1 MEPTNKSSVTPEAKR
16 GRDDTV
22 IEFLPDADAIE
33 RLPLPAF
40 IRSTVYVLAGAL
52 VCFVLWASF
61 SQVVVAQGRLITPL
75 PNLVVQPLE
84 TSIIQKI
91 EVRVGQ
97 VVRKGE
103 VLATLD
109 PTFASADESQL
120 RARLQSLDTQTAG
133 LSSELK
139 GQLGRYG
146 GKDPDRKLQA
156 ELSAERKANYEAQLA
171 KMDQNLARLEAG
183 IQTNRRDQDVL
194 SQRAKSLTEIES
206 MQEALMAQQFG
217 ARLHLLEA
225 R

>member
-16 GRDDTV
+16 GRNDTV

-33 RLPLPAF
+33 RLPLPAYV
-40 IRSTVYVLAGAL
+40 RSTVYVLAGAV
-52 VCFVLWASF
+52 VCFILWASF
-61 SQVVVAQGRLITPL
+61 SQVEKVVVAQGRLMTPL

-120 RARLQSLDTQTAG
+120 RARLQSLDTQTSG

-156 ELSAERKANYEAQLA
+156 ELAAERKANYEAQLA
-171 KMDQNLARLEAG
+171 KKDQNLERLEAG
-183 IQTNRRDQDVL
+183 IQAFQ
-194 SQRAKSLTEIES
+194 
-206 MQEALMAQQFG
+206 
-217 ARLHLLEA
+217 
-225 R
+225 